1 MPWWT
6 WIALT
11 FFVVIVLAGGAVTF
25 VSLRRMRSLQ
35 TAGVEVALALDE
47 LTRKTEALEGRLEQA
62 GENAE
67 IVERRM
73 AHLQESLERL
83 SVLTWALGDVA
94 KAVSQ
99 LRSAATLKK

>member
-1 MPWWT
+1 
-6 WIALT
+6 
-11 FFVVIVLAGGAVTF
+11 
-25 VSLRRMRSLQ
+25 MRSLQ

-73 AHLQESLERL
+73 AHLQESLEGL

-99 LRSAATLKK
+99 LRSAVTLKK

>member
-1 MPWWT
+1 VPWWT